1 MASTKPVKIKAQ
13 PRRSIL
19 SDETYSMIR
28 AMIFAH
34 EILPG
39 ERVNI
44 DALALQLGVSQT
56 PIREALARLE
66 SEDLIAKE
74 QFREDLYYR
83 INVFPVYIPSL
94 RERINDIPVLTDFFI
109 DKFNKRWL
117 MIKF

>member
-44 DALALQLGVSQT
+44 DALALQL
-56 PIREALARLE
+56 
-66 SEDLIAKE
+66 
-74 QFREDLYYR
+74 
-83 INVFPVYIPSL
+83 
-94 RERINDIPVLTDFFI
+94 
-109 DKFNKRWL
+109 
-117 MIKF
+117 